1 LIEILKEGWQEM
13 AKGNQISKTLIV
25 AGLLCFVCS
34 IIVSITVVTLK
45 PKQLRNADLDFK
57 KNVLNAAGMLE
68 AGADIDEEFKKIQT
82 VMVDL
87 ESGTITDQ
95 VSPKGFDQRT
105 AAANPDYSVKIPS
118 GKDIAGLNMRAKY
131 AKVFLVREGDDIQK
145 IILPISSMGLWARM
159 YGFMAIAGDTKT
171 IEGFA
176 YYQHGETPGLGAEV
190 DNPKWKSQ
198 WIGKEVYNDSWEPV
212 AGVKKAITNPD
223 SQVDALSG
231 ATITSNGVDT
241 SLKYWFGEHGYAKFL
256 TNIREGAL

>member
-1 LIEILKEGWQEM
+1 M
-13 AKGNQISKTLIV
+13 AKGNEVGKTLIV

-45 PKQLRNADLDFK
+45 PQQQKNAEIDFK
-57 KNVLNAAGMLE
+57 KNVLNAAGMLDP
-68 AGADIDEEFKKIQT
+68 GADVEEEFKKIQT

-87 ESGTITDQ
+87 ESGSITKE

-105 AAANPDYSVKIPS
+105 AAANPDYSVKIPAS
-118 GKDIAGLNMRAKY
+118 EDIAGLNMRAKY
-131 AKVFLVREGDDIQK
+131 AKVFLVKDGEEIKK

-159 YGFMAIAGDTKT
+159 YGFMAVAGDTKT
-171 IEGFA
+171 VEGFA

-190 DNPKWKSQ
+190 DNPKWKNQ
-198 WIGKEVYNDSWEPV
+198 WVGKEVYNDSWEPV
-212 AGVKKAITNPD
+212 AGVKKQISNPD

-241 SLKYWFGEHGYAKFL
+241 SLKYWFGDHGFGKFL
-256 TNIREGAL
+256 ANIRQGAL